1 MTKPVQARDA
11 SKPFMAAQA
20 DAGRLET
27 DPEHP
32 AGCEQVGYV
41 LQRDPRG
48 SIGLPGPLPPLPG
61 ELGRFAS
68 RYVSH
73 CAILVNTQG
82 SRTSVWARYGVPL
95 LSNLYSSVNLW
106 MYLA

>member
-11 SKPFMAAQA
+11 SKPFLTAQD

-32 AGCEQVGYV
+32 ADCEQVGYV
-41 LQRDPRG
+41 LKRDPRG

-61 ELGRFAS
+61 GLGRFAS
-68 RYVSH
+68 RYVSQ
-73 CAILVNTQG
+73 CYTSQY
-82 SRTSVWARYGVPL
+82 SRITDLSLGQIWRSI
-95 LSNLYSSVNLW
+95 LSNLYSSANPRT
-106 MYLA
+106 YLA